1 MGVLNRIFSGRDRKR
16 LKEKENTKKTKRD
29 EKKIKAQ
36 KKVEKQLTFTKV
48 AIGFV
53 LINSELQIW
62 ASYVLAFLG
71 RDAIAEALSQ

>member
-1 MGVLNRIFSGRDRKR
+1 MGVFRKVFGNRGGKH
-16 LKEKENTKKTKRD
+16 LEKKKSKKTL
-29 EKKIKAQ
+29 KAQ
-36 KKVEKQLTFTKV
+36 KKIEKQLTFTKIT
-48 AIGFV
+48 IGFV